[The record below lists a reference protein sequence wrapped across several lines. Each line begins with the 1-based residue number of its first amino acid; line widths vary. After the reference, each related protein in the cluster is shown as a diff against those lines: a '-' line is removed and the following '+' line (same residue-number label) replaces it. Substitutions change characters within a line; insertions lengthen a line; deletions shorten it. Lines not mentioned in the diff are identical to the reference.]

1 MNTTLLRLVAAML
14 FAASALPLRAE
25 TTEVSDGGQV
35 IQLSDVLNHGEAGIL
50 VFYAPWH
57 TESVSL
63 KEEMESWANQYNLT
77 VVLVDVVDERT
88 QVYQQ
93 FDLRGLP
100 AMLIFDR
107 SHDQVGGEQDSVS
120 DLEDALRDAG
130 LI

>member
-1 MNTTLLRLVAAML
+1 MKKTSRLLVTALL
-14 FAASALPLRAE
+14 LAASAVPLHAE
-25 TTEVSDGGQV
+25 TTEVSDGGQT
-35 IQLSDVLNHGEAGIL
+35 IELSDVLNRGEAGIL

-63 KEEMESWANQYNLT
+63 KEEMESWADQYNLT

-93 FDLRGLP
+93 FDLDDLP
-100 AMLIFDR
+100 AMLIFDKD
-107 SHDQVGGEQDSVS
+107 HDQVGGELDSVS
-120 DLEDALRDAG
+120 DLEEALRDAE

>member
-1 MNTTLLRLVAAML
+1 MKTPALLLAAAL
-14 FAASALPLRAE
+14 LIASNATPLRAE
-25 TTEVSDGGQV
+25 TTAVSDGGQTLR
-35 IQLSDVLNHGEAGIL
+35 LSDVLNRGEAGIL

-57 TESVSL
+57 TESVGL

-93 FDLRGLP
+93 FDLDDLP
-100 AMLIFDR
+100 AMLIFDQN
-107 SHDQVGGEQDSVS
+107 HNQVGGSVDSVS
-120 DLEDALRDAG
+120 DLEEALRDAG

>member
-1 MNTTLLRLVAAML
+1 
-14 FAASALPLRAE
+14 
-25 TTEVSDGGQV
+25 
-35 IQLSDVLNHGEAGIL
+35 VLNHGEAGIL

-93 FDLRGLP
+93 FDLDRLP
-100 AMLIFDR
+100 AMLIFDT
-107 SHDQVGGEQDSVS
+107 SHDQVGGQLDSVS
-120 DLEDALRDAG
+120 ELEDALRDAG

>member
-1 MNTTLLRLVAAML
+1 MKTTTLLLAG
-14 FAASALPLRAE
+14 ALMATITIHPVHAE
-25 TTEVSDGGQV
+25 TTEVSDGGQT
-35 IQLSDVLNHGEAGIL
+35 IELRDVLNHGEAGIL

-63 KEEMESWANQYNLT
+63 KEEMESWANQYDLT

-93 FDLRGLP
+93 FDLDDLP
-100 AMLIFDR
+100 AMLIFDKN
-107 SHDQVGGEQDSVS
+107 HDQVGGELDSVS
-120 DLEDALRDAG
+120 DLEDALRDAD